1 MRSLSF
7 IQIEE
12 EEEVVSKPALKLVTE
27 EHSFK
32 NPVNFFQIE
41 EIVTE
46 SKPRL
51 RLVEDDYVEREPV
64 RFLEISELTEAFEKK
79 GQVTAKSDVYLRDN
93 KKALTTLRPH
103 GLQNSSKEGSDSV
116 ATTKEQFKP
125 KPNVM
130 IIEDD
135 MVVSGFLRHLF
146 NKHGYETH
154 YANDG
159 KKAINMIS
167 EINPPDLIIMDIM
180 LPFKDGY
187 QILKSIR
194 SNETWSNVPVMVL
207 TSKGKEQDIVR
218 AFSAGANDYLKKP
231 FQSQELMARAERL
244 VA

>member
-1 MRSLSF
+1 M
-7 IQIEE
+7 
-12 EEEVVSKPALKLVTE
+12 SKPVLKLVTK

-32 NPVNFFQIE
+32 SPVKFFQIE

-46 SKPRL
+46 PKPKL

-79 GQVTAKSDVYLRDN
+79 EQSEATSDVYLRDS
-93 KKALTTLRPH
+93 KKALTTLRPS
-103 GLQNSSKEGSDSV
+103 GLQNSSKEGSTS
-116 ATTKEQFKP
+116 ATTINGQLKP

-130 IIEDD
+130 IVEDD

-146 NKHGYETH
+146 NKNGYETH

-159 KKAINMIS
+159 KKAINMLS
-167 EINPPDLIIMDIM
+167 EISPPDLIIMDIM

-187 QILKSIR
+187 QILKSVR
-194 SNETWSNVPVMVL
+194 SNEEWSSVPVMVL

-231 FQSQELMARAERL
+231 FQSQELLARAERL